1 MKQEDIELIEM
12 TKNKLHLFGGREV
25 VFGLIGEKKRLGW
38 VYKDTGLPPTEEE
51 TNAVLAQEQR
61 K

>member
-12 TKNKLHLFGGREV
+12 MKNKPRLFGGREIILGFV
-25 VFGLIGEKKRLGW
+25 GEKKRLRW

-51 TNAVLAQEQR
+51 TNAVIERQ
-61 K
+61 KK